1 MLTPLLRDR
10 AMMVCQ
16 RHFDNHRRSA
26 ARNDAAPL
34 RYGANICRSWG
45 DGRTDV
51 GQRHAEAGSVPPTVV
66 WEQGGI
72 CGCTSRCPRAWARS
86 TELAAAWSCR
96 IRQPC
101 GSSRPAETLPDP
113 STSAPTGHL
122 GAGPLANVAIAQ
134 NHRSDDWS
142 AITVADSVETL
153 ILDLLD
159 WIGSDSRPYTEV
171 MDAWRTSCPRLPVWE
186 EANERGFVS
195 RQHQGTLGTFVA
207 VTPLGMAYLSKH
219 RPQTLTRREV

>member
-66 WEQGGI
+66 WEQSGI
-72 CGCTSRCPRAWARS
+72 CGVHQSVPAGLGPVDRTRGGVVVPHSPAVRVVAARRNTSWIVDVGADGSPGRRP
-86 TELAAAWSCR
+86 
-96 IRQPC
+96 PC
-101 GSSRPAETLPDP
+101 ERMSP
-113 STSAPTGHL
+113 SHKIIVQTI
-122 GAGPLANVAIAQ
+122 GAQ
-134 NHRSDDWS
+134 
-142 AITVADSVETL
+142 
-153 ILDLLD
+153 LL
-159 WIGSDSRPYTEV
+159 WPIP
-171 MDAWRTSCPRLPVWE
+171 
-186 EANERGFVS
+186 
-195 RQHQGTLGTFVA
+195 
-207 VTPLGMAYLSKH
+207 
-219 RPQTLTRREV
+219 

>member
-72 CGCTSRCPRAWARS
+72 CRCTSRCPRAWARS

-96 IRQPC
+96 AAMIAALR
-101 GSSRPAETLPDP
+101 T
-113 STSAPTGHL
+113 
-122 GAGPLANVAIAQ
+122 NVAIAQ

-207 VTPLGMAYLSKH
+207 VTPLGMAYLSNH

>member
-1 MLTPLLRDR
+1 MPVHQSVPAGLGPVDR
-10 AMMVCQ
+10 TRGGVVVPSRAG
-16 RHFDNHRRSA
+16 RRGPPKHFLDRRRRRRRVTWA
-26 ARNDAAPL
+26 QAPL
-34 RYGANICRSWG
+34 R
-45 DGRTDV
+45 T
-51 GQRHAEAGSVPPTVV
+51 
-66 WEQGGI
+66 
-72 CGCTSRCPRAWARS
+72 
-86 TELAAAWSCR
+86 
-96 IRQPC
+96 
-101 GSSRPAETLPDP
+101 
-113 STSAPTGHL
+113 
-122 GAGPLANVAIAQ
+122 NVAIAQ